1 MATQLQIRRGTSAQV
16 AAFTGAEGEIVVNT
30 TNDSVHVND
39 GSTAGGFE
47 MARVDGSNWAITNA
61 ISTTANISFG
71 DNDKAI
77 FGAGSDLQIYHDG
90 SNSYIAE
97 AGTGDLR
104 IRGANVEIQTGGGN
118 KYFQG
123 SANVARLYHTNNEK
137 LATSGAGI
145 AVTGTVVSDGATI
158 DGALELN
165 SNNLKHT
172 ALTPNYTMF
181 ESDVTGENT
190 QLIQASGLFRIRTV
204 DDSSANP
211 VRTFQLSHSTGDISF
226 YDGSDNAGFFWDS
239 SAARLGIGTTSP
251 NRSLHIIGQYVVENS
266 ASSPTGAL
274 LFIPSSDANRI
285 YSRTSNS
292 GSSRDLAF
300 VSGSTEAMRID
311 ASGNVGIGTSSP
323 ASELDVAGTTPT
335 LTIKD
340 TQNKSWTS
348 SDTTL
353 GELAFRTSDTSGIG
367 AHNVAFV
374 RAVNEVSSSS
384 TPSGALS
391 FGVSASNANASE
403 AMRIDAS
410 GNLLVGTTSSAP
422 TTGSGFAAQS
432 IGRIFSSVDDGY
444 VLSLNRDT
452 SDGEILRFRKDGTI
466 VGSIGAAS
474 NDLNINGGANHSGIR
489 FQATGLYPLENG
501 SASSGE
507 IDLGA
512 AGSKFKNLYLSGG
525 AYLGGTGSAN
535 KLDDYEEGT
544 WTPTLSFGG
553 VTTGITY
560 SNREGAYTKVG
571 RLVTAF
577 LRVTL
582 TSNGT
587 ATTGQCYISLPFTVS
602 HVLGTTNVQGSSI
615 VGFMSNF
622 TGSHYGVEAMP
633 FEGNDHLRLYQR
645 TSVSGDADIFVT
657 PSNISN
663 NFDCRITVQFMTS

>member
-1 MATQLQIRRGTSAQV
+1 MVWDASAESLNIGDMPGTPPLVS
-16 AAFTGAEGEIVVNT
+16 VNLRSNSNSHALT
-30 TNDSVHVND
+30 IYEP
-39 GSTAGGFE
+39 AGGNE
-47 MARVDGSNWAITNA
+47 QWQLGVNA
-61 ISTTANISFG
+61 TGDLGFYNSESTTA
-71 DNDKAI
+71 
-77 FGAGSDLQIYHDG
+77 
-90 SNSYIAE
+90 
-97 AGTGDLR
+97 
-104 IRGANVEIQTGGGN
+104 
-118 KYFQG
+118 
-123 SANVARLYHTNNEK
+123 
-137 LATSGAGI
+137 
-145 AVTGTVVSDGATI
+145 AVVI
-158 DGALELN
+158 DD
-165 SNNLKHT
+165 SNN
-172 ALTPNYTMF
+172 
-181 ESDVTGENT
+181 V
-190 QLIQASGLFRIRTV
+190 
-204 DDSSANP
+204 
-211 VRTFQLSHSTGDISF
+211 
-226 YDGSDNAGFFWDS
+226 
-239 SAARLGIGTTSP
+239 GIGTTSP

-403 AMRIDAS
+403 AMRIDDS

-474 NDLNINGGANHSGIR
+474 NDLNINGGAHHSGIR
-489 FQATGLYPLENG
+489 FQATGPYPLENG